1 MYKELIISIII
12 VALIFGLNYIT
23 QKNTDMTVE
32 TVTEK
37 LDIVRNSAL
46 EENPD
51 KQKVTK
57 DINIAYDKWEELDDI
72 LSYYI
77 EHDELEK
84 VKTALTSVKSYVE
97 LEEYGESI
105 EAIDRCIYI
114 LDHIHEK
121 EMFSLDNIL

>member
-1 MYKELIISIII
+1 MYKELTISIII
-12 VALIFGLNYIT
+12 VALIFGLNYVT

-37 LDIVRNSAL
+37 LTIVRNSAL
-46 EENPD
+46 EEEPNKD
-51 KQKVTK
+51 KVTS
-57 DINIAYDKWEELDDI
+57 DINIAYDKWEELDDV

-77 EHDELEK
+77 EHDEIEK
-84 VKTALTSVKSYVE
+84 VKGALTSAKSYIEV
-97 LEEYGESI
+97 EEYKESI
-105 EAIDRCIYI
+105 EAIDNCIYI

>member
-12 VALIFGLNYIT
+12 VALIFSLNYVT
-23 QKNTDMTVE
+23 QKNTDITVE

-37 LDIVRNSAL
+37 LNTVRNSAL
-46 EENPD
+46 EEAPNKD
-51 KQKVTK
+51 KVTS

-72 LSYYI
+72 MAYYI

-84 VKTALTSVKSYVE
+84 VKTALTSAKSYIEV
-97 LEEYGESI
+97 EEYLESI
-105 EAIDRCIYI
+105 EAIDKCIYI